1 MAGLLD
7 HQPTRTHARAAGA
20 NSRHV
25 TRAGHCSFVS
35 ELFLSGNLFPDL
47 FFVDLEVAVRP
58 FLMQS
63 DSASRKRPFS
73 TGFFWSF
80 FLSSVEPIS
89 YSYRQSSRFFNSCA
103 LPGGGWFEG
112 VLLYS
117 SRNRL
122 AALSY
127 ALSSRA
133 TARRIFVPASWW
145 LWA

>member
-7 HQPTRTHARAAGA
+7 YQPTRTHARAAGA

-25 TRAGHCSFVS
+25 RRRGIVCSSVS
-35 ELFLSGNLFPDL
+35 ELFFRTSFSEV

-58 FLMQS
+58 FFTQS
-63 DSASRKRPFS
+63 DTASRKRPSS
-73 TGFFWSF
+73 TGFFWYF
-80 FLSSVEPIS
+80 FLTSVEPIS
-89 YSYRQSSRFFNSCA
+89 YSYHQSSRLYSFGARPRS
-103 LPGGGWFEG
+103 GWCEG

-122 AALSY
+122 AALRS
-127 ALSSRA
+127 ALSSRG
-133 TARRIFVPASWW
+133 TARRTLVPASWW